1 MASEGAGDRPVRG
14 LELGWELGTEMSAQ
28 STVSGAEISHFDD
41 LARQWWDEDGNF
53 KALHRI
59 NPARILYIRDQMQAH
74 FGIDAG
80 AARPLKG
87 LSILDIGCGG
97 GLIAEPL
104 ARLGADVTGIDASAD
119 AIGIAAAHAVSAK
132 LGIQYQNT
140 APEDLDGQR
149 FDCVLSMEVIE
160 HVEDTALFMDAAAS
174 LIRPGGLF
182 VGATLNRTLKSLALG
197 KIAAEYVLGWVP
209 TGTHDWRKFVR
220 PSEFASLL
228 RRAGLQVS
236 DFTGLSFRPFEGD
249 WSLSRDLAINYML
262 AAAKPGGA

>member
-1 MASEGAGDRPVRG
+1 ME
-14 LELGWELGTEMSAQ
+14 AQ

-41 LARQWWDEDGNF
+41 LARQWWDEDGDF

-59 NPARILYIRDQMQAH
+59 NPARIQYIRDQLQTH
-74 FGIDAG
+74 FGIEAG
-80 AARPLKG
+80 SGAPLSG

-132 LGIQYQNT
+132 LDIQYQNT
-140 APEDLDGQR
+140 APEDLGGKP
-149 FDCVLSMEVIE
+149 FDCVVSMEVIE
-160 HVEDTALFMDAAAS
+160 HVEDAGLFMNATAA

-209 TGTHDWRKFVR
+209 PGTHDWRKFVR

-228 RRAGLQVS
+228 RRAGLEVS
-236 DFTGLSFRPFEGD
+236 DFTGVQFRPFEGE
-249 WSLSRDLAINYML
+249 WSLGRDLAVNYML
-262 AAAKPGGA
+262 AAAKPGGE

>member
-1 MASEGAGDRPVRG
+1 M
-14 LELGWELGTEMSAQ
+14 GWEMEAQ
-28 STVSGAEISHFDD
+28 STVSGAEVDHFDA
-41 LARQWWDEDGNF
+41 LARQWWDEDGDF
-53 KALHRI
+53 RALHRI
-59 NPARILYIRDQMQAH
+59 NPARIQYIRDQMQSH
-74 FGIDAG
+74 FGIEAG

-87 LSILDIGCGG
+87 ISVLDIGCGG

-104 ARLGADVTGIDASAD
+104 ARLGAEVTGIDASAD
-119 AIGIAAAHAVSAK
+119 AIGIAKRHGAK

-140 APEDLDGQR
+140 APEELGEQR

-160 HVEDTALFMDAAAS
+160 HVEDTGLFVDAAAS

-209 TGTHDWRKFVR
+209 PGTHDWRKFVR

-228 RRAGLQVS
+228 RGAGLQVS
-236 DFTGLSFRPFEGD
+236 DFSGLSFRALEGD
-249 WSLSRDLAINYML
+249 WSLSRDLGINYML
-262 AAAKPGGA
+262 AAAKPGGD

>member
-1 MASEGAGDRPVRG
+1 MGA
-14 LELGWELGTEMSAQ
+14 E
-28 STVSGAEISHFDD
+28 STVSGAEIGHFDA
-41 LARQWWDEDGNF
+41 LARQWWDEDGDF

-59 NPARILYIRDQMQAH
+59 NPVRIQYIRDQIQAH
-74 FGIDAG
+74 FGIEAG
-80 AARPLKG
+80 ASKPLKG

-104 ARLGADVTGIDASAD
+104 ARLGAEVIGIDASAD
-119 AIGIAAAHAVSAK
+119 AIGIATAHAQIAG

-140 APEDLDGQR
+140 APEDLGGQR

-160 HVEDTALFMDAAAS
+160 HVEDTELFMEATAA

-209 TGTHDWRKFVR
+209 PGTHDWRKFVR

-236 DFTGLSFRPFEGD
+236 DFTGISFRALEGD
-249 WSLSRDLAINYML
+249 WTLSRDLGINYML
-262 AAAKPGGA
+262 AAAKPGGE